1 MAVPA
6 LHGLL
11 PGLLAALALQR
22 LIVRAADIA
31 DGGDGAHGCSAPT
44 GGGVPAPSLERS
56 ASRRPKAYQPTCRVQ
71 TKIRADPNSTRLNS
85 SHLAISYA
93 LFCLKKKT

>member
-44 GGGVPAPSLERS
+44 VGGVPAPSLERS
-56 ASRRPKAYQPTCRVQ
+56 PSCRPKAYQSTCRVQ
-71 TKIRADPNSTRLNS
+71 TMIRASTANSAIDPTMSALCSSCSSTYSRP
-85 SHLAISYA
+85 
-93 LFCLKKKT
+93 